1 MNLDFLATKDI
12 IKYINGTIIPIT
24 KLVTKFYYFKNTGIM
39 LIIANIIFI
48 IDIKILK
55 IMLLCSL
62 FILIPKNIVLQI

>member
-1 MNLDFLATKDI
+1 
-12 IKYINGTIIPIT
+12 
-24 KLVTKFYYFKNTGIM
+24 M

-62 FILIPKNIVLQI
+62 FILIPKNIVLQIFYVVLCSTPGSKTWLEILMDVKKDFKDNK

>member
-1 MNLDFLATKDI
+1 
-12 IKYINGTIIPIT
+12 
-24 KLVTKFYYFKNTGIM
+24 M

-62 FILIPKNIVLQI
+62 FILIPKNIVLQIFYVVLCSTPGSKTWPEILMDVKKDFKDNK